1 MVKGYRNTNSI
12 HMTIVHTYSYEISIV
27 QYIMVRES
35 YPLGITC
42 STRSVLDI
50 DRIVELN
57 LFLTLAQGLIGDAF
71 PFLEKMIRLLE
82 LKDRLLEGCTRISAD
97 CGYYAAER

>member
-1 MVKGYRNTNSI
+1 
-12 HMTIVHTYSYEISIV
+12 MTIVHTYSYEISIV

-71 PFLEKMIRLLE
+71 PFLEKMIPAFIPKNSLSDRIGELTCIFHHLLVVATLE
-82 LKDRLLEGCTRISAD
+82 LKCGEHDR
-97 CGYYAAER
+97 